1 MRKIEGT
8 MKKTLLLPALLPALL
23 LGADLGT
30 VDVRGT
36 AESAPE
42 TVSGFADVFTAP
54 EYVEQRSYLPDA
66 PAQKRMTADEAMFV
80 PGVQGDPLKA
90 LKSLSGITS
99 MSDMTGELYIYGSK
113 PQESQFSL
121 NHLPIGYVYHMF
133 GLHSVLSPEAIEQI
147 DAYLGGF
154 DVTYGDA
161 MGGVIDITP
170 RYPTG
175 SDSGFVHAGI
185 YDASAGM
192 DVAISDDL
200 SLFVGAR
207 RSYFDLF
214 LDAVGKTTG
223 TLDEE
228 SNTTYTQF
236 PNYWDTTALLDYRI
250 GDGHA
255 LSFEMLAAGD
265 GLTIQSYEN
274 AVKDPEATG
283 NIDNSSG
290 FVSGGVRHRFE
301 GVDYS
306 AQTLAYYNYTYFDTE
321 LFTDYYAKFES
332 QVFGLFHQ
340 SDYQAGEEHLLSFGL
355 EANHL
360 DIPLDLNI
368 SRPPSPTD
376 PDFDFT
382 TEKKIHV
389 DETIRL
395 DTLALFLQDTWQL
408 TGDLSLRYG
417 VRYSTTDY
425 QGFKNLFD
433 PRAAA
438 VYRLN
443 EADALS
449 LSVGRYSQMPEGF
462 KTQQDFGS
470 PNLTYEHS
478 THYMLAYNHVDR
490 ETEWSIQPFY
500 KQFTQLAIDVLDAN
514 DSTAGYASTGQG
526 DAYGL
531 DLSARYRDGRY
542 YGFIAYTYL
551 SARRQADTG
560 DPTKYPFYG
569 DIPHTLQILG
579 SVRFWDNW
587 AFSMLTKYNSGKPYT
602 PITGTYTDPTNRVRP
617 VYGELFS
624 ERLPDYFTLNLKI
637 AQQIA
642 LGGSE
647 QLTWSF
653 ELMNATNHE
662 NVTDIRYDDNYNVE
676 GYITQLPLLPWFDVT
691 YRF

>member
-1 MRKIEGT
+1 VKR
-8 MKKTLLLPALLPALL
+8 TLRLLALLPALA
-23 LGADLGT
+23 GGVDLGT
-30 VDVRGT
+30 VDVRDAG
-36 AESAPE
+36 AERSESEA
-42 TVSGFADVFTAP
+42 GFADVFTAP

-66 PAQKRMTADEAMFV
+66 PAQKRLTSDEAMFV

-99 MSDMTGELYIYGSK
+99 LSDMTGELYIYGSK

-133 GLHSVLSPEAIEQI
+133 GIHSVISPDAIEQI

-175 SDSGFVHAGI
+175 SDTGFVHAGI

-236 PNYWDTTALLDYRI
+236 PNYWDATALLDYRI

-255 LSFEMLAAGD
+255 LSVEMLAAGD
-265 GLTIQSYEN
+265 GLTIRSYEN

-283 NIDNSSG
+283 TIGNSSG

-306 AQTLAYYNYTYFDTE
+306 TQTLAYYNYTYSDTE
-321 LFTDYYAKFES
+321 LFTDYYMRFES
-332 QVFGLFHQ
+332 QRYGLFHQ
-340 SDYQAGEEHLLSFGL
+340 SDYEAGEHLLSFGL

-382 TEKKIHV
+382 TEQKIRV

-395 DTLALFLQDTWQL
+395 DTLALFAQDTWHL
-408 TGDLSLRYG
+408 TDDLSLRYG
-417 VRYSTTDY
+417 VRYSSSDY
-425 QGFKNLFD
+425 QGFRHLLD

-443 EADALS
+443 GSDALS

-470 PNLTYEHS
+470 TSLTFEHS
-478 THYMLAYNHVDR
+478 MHYMLAYNHVDKDM
-490 ETEWSIQPFY
+490 EWSLQPFY
-500 KQFTQLAIDVLDAN
+500 KKFTQLAIDVLDTN
-514 DSTAGYASTGQG
+514 GTTEGYGSTGRG

-531 DLSARYRDGRY
+531 DVSAKYRDGRY
-542 YGFIAYTYL
+542 YAFIAYTYL
-551 SARRQADTG
+551 NARRQADTN
-560 DPTKYPFYG
+560 DSTMYPFYG
-569 DIPHTLQILG
+569 DIPHTLQMLG
-579 SVRFWDNW
+579 SVRFGGDW
-587 AFSMLTKYNSGKPYT
+587 AFSVLTKYSSGKPYT
-602 PITGTYTDPTNRVRP
+602 PVVGTYTDATGRVRP
-617 VYGELFS
+617 VYGTLFS
-624 ERLPDYFTLNLKI
+624 ERLPAYFTLNLKI

-642 LGGSE
+642 LGGDE

-662 NVTDIRYDDNYNVE
+662 NVTGIRYDDNYNVK
-676 GYITQLPLLPWFDVT
+676 GYMTQLPLLPWFDVT

>member
-1 MRKIEGT
+1 MP
-8 MKKTLLLPALLPALL
+8 MMLC
-23 LGADLGT
+23 GADLGT
-30 VDVRGT
+30 VDIRGT
-36 AESAPE
+36 GESSEEPA
-42 TVSGFADVFTAP
+42 SGFTDVFTAP

-66 PAQKRMTADEAMFV
+66 PAQKRMTADEAMFI

-113 PQESQFSL
+113 PEESQFSL

-133 GLHSVLSPEAIEQI
+133 GIHSVLSPEAIEQI

-170 RYPTG
+170 HYPTG

-185 YDASAGM
+185 YDASGGM
-192 DVAISDDL
+192 DVAISDDV

-207 RSYFDLF
+207 RSYFDL
-214 LDAVGKTTG
+214 LLGAVGKATG

-236 PNYWDTTALLDYRI
+236 PNYWDATALLDYRI

-255 LSFEMLAAGD
+255 LSVEMLAAQD
-265 GLTIQSYEN
+265 GLTIQTYEN

-290 FVSGGVRHRFE
+290 FFSGGVRYRYE
-301 GVDYS
+301 GRRYS
-306 AQTLAYYNYTYFDTE
+306 AQTLGYYNYTYSDTE
-321 LFTDYYAKFES
+321 LFTDYYMRFES
-332 QVFGLFHQ
+332 QRYGLFHQ
-340 SDYQAGEEHLLSFGL
+340 SDYELDEHLLSFGL

-368 SRPPSPTD
+368 SRPPSPNN

-382 TEKKIHV
+382 TEEKIRV
-389 DETIRL
+389 DETIRV
-395 DTLALFLQDTWQL
+395 DTLALFLQDTWHL
-408 TGDLSLRYG
+408 TDDLSLRYG

-425 QGFKNLFD
+425 QGFKNLVD

-443 EADALS
+443 DYDALS

-462 KTQQDFGS
+462 KTQEDFGS
-470 PNLTYEHS
+470 TTLSFEHS
-478 THYMLAYNHVDR
+478 MHYMLAYNHVDGR
-490 ETEWSIQPFY
+490 MEWSIQPFY
-500 KQFTQLAIDVLDAN
+500 KEFTQLAIDVLDVN
-514 DSTAGYASTGQG
+514 GTTESYGSTGQG
-526 DAYGL
+526 NAYGL
-531 DLSARYRDGRY
+531 DLSAKYRDGRY

-551 SARRQADTG
+551 SARRQVDTS

-569 DIPHTLQILG
+569 DIPHTFQMLG
-579 SVRFWDNW
+579 SVRFWDDW
-587 AFSMLTKYNSGKPYT
+587 AFSVLTKYNSGKPYT
-602 PITGTYTDPTNRVRP
+602 PIVGTYTDSTSRVRP
-617 VYGELFS
+617 IYGELFS

-642 LGGSE
+642 LGGRE

-653 ELMNATNHE
+653 ELMNATNHR
-662 NVTDIRYDDNYNVE
+662 NVSSIRYDDNYNVE
-676 GYITQLPLLPWFDVT
+676 GYINQLPLLPWFDVT